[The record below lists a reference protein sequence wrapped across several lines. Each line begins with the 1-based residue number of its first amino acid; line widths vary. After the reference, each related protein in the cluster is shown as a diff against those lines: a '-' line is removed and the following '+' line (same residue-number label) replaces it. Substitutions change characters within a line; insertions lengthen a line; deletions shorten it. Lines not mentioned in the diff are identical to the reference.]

1 MKTPGT
7 DRVKVGISACFFHAD
22 PGRAIFTGKTL
33 QYVEQSIAH
42 WLMSSSAA
50 LPVMIPSPKGETQQ
64 GEVSLADYADWLDAL
79 VLEGGSDVSP
89 TSYGETPLEPKWSGD
104 RIRDDYER
112 ALLAAFAERGKP
124 VLGVC
129 RGLQL
134 MNVAFGGTLLQDIE
148 TQRPGALRHRDPA
161 VYDRNVHAVEFEPGT
176 RLARVFEGTRTA
188 TVNSVHHQGVKDLAP
203 GFVVEARCPDDG
215 MIEAIR
221 RPEGSYM
228 AAVQW
233 HPEFHRPEL
242 GVIDDTPLLRDFL
255 EAARAARPA

>member
-1 MKTPGT
+1 MK
-7 DRVKVGISACFFHAD
+7 DRIKVGISACFFHAD
-22 PGRAIFTGKTL
+22 PARPIFTGKTL

-42 WLMSSSAA
+42 WVMSSSEA
-50 LPVMIPSPKGETQQ
+50 LPVMIPSPAGDTQK

-148 TQRPGALRHRDPA
+148 TQRPGALRHRDA
-161 VYDRNVHAVEFEPGT
+161 VAYDRNVHAVEFEPGT
-176 RLARVFEGTRTA
+176 RLAQVFEGVRGA
-188 TVNSVHHQGVKDLAP
+188 TVNSVHHQGVKDLAA
-203 GFVVEARCPDDG
+203 GFVVEARCPADG

-221 RPEGSYM
+221 RPQGSYM

-233 HPEFHRPEL
+233 HPEFHRRGEGTL
-242 GVIDDTPLLRDFL
+242 DDRPLLDEFL
-255 EAARAARPA
+255 AAARAARKSA